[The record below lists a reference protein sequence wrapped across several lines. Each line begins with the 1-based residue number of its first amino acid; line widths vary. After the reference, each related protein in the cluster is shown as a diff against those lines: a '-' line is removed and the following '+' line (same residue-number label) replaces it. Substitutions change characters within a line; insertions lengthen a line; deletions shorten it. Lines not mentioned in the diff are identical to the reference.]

1 MDNKNPENIH
11 IYLKSDKDQEMLK
24 NVSSYEKYI
33 ILTNETLHSENRDLR
48 IENSKLS
55 EQVEKLE
62 DDCDK
67 VEKSVTYM
75 RGFLKNLVIMEQ
87 ISCTKSEEYKKIHC
101 EFINAIKKFNTVT
114 FKHFRYL
121 QCLMVL
127 IVAIFYETQF
137 YSLMQSILLIVIF
150 IVFSAFHESTIKEM
164 SIPNSIENHIKKIQ
178 EKDVELTELKKGQDF
193 LNEYIDIM

>member
-33 ILTNETLHSENRDLR
+33 ILTNETLHSENRELR
-48 IENSKLS
+48 LEKSNLS
-55 EQVEKLE
+55 EKIEKLE

-87 ISCTKSEEYKKIHC
+87 ISRTKSEEYKKIQN
-101 EFINAIKKFNTVT
+101 EYNISIKNFNTVT

-137 YSLMQSILLIVIF
+137 YTLLQTVLLTTIF

-164 SIPNSIENHIKKIQ
+164 SIPISIENHIKKIQ